1 MRDFIHIK
9 DVIRGSLLISKKVK
23 NGRAINLS
31 SGKFISFID
40 LSKKILK
47 ILGKK
52 DLKVLGNS
60 SKPEGVSFEGFIF
73 FSFTIFWYTRADS
86 NCRPSVPQTAALTSW
101 ATRAPIIV
109 LY

>member
-23 NGRAINLS
+23 NVRAINLS

-60 SKPEGVSFEGFIF
+60 SKPEMFLRF
-73 FSFTIFWYTRADS
+73 Y
-86 NCRPSVPQTAALTSW
+86 NCAKKIRIYSKN
-101 ATRAPIIV
+101 IN
-109 LY
+109 

>member
-60 SKPEGVSFEGFIF
+60 SKPEGVFARGGSTIEKKYGFIPKISIDEGIKMAIQF
-73 FSFTIFWYTRADS
+73 FRKNS
-86 NCRPSVPQTAALTSW
+86 
-101 ATRAPIIV
+101 
-109 LY
+109 